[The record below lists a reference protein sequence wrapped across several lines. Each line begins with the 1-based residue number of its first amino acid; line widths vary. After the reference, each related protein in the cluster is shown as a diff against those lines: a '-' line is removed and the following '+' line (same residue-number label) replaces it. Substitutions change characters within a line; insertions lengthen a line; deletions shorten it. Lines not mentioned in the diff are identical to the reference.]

1 MPGNEN
7 TGTDKTDWARK
18 GFYKMRFNTDL
29 NHTNEIK
36 LCEDLRENLEFPT
49 LIFPLPLCL
58 TLISSLYVCVGCYFF
73 KLLFKSFLGKGTVK
87 CKTWY

>member
-18 GFYKMRFNTDL
+18 GFYKMRFNIHL
-29 NHTNEIK
+29 NHTKEIK
-36 LCEDLRENLEFPT
+36 LCEDLREKLVFST
-49 LIFPLPLCL
+49 FTFPLSLCL
-58 TLISSLYVCVGCYFF
+58 TLIFFLYICVGCSF
-73 KLLFKSFLGKGTVK
+73 KLLFKSFSGKGTVK